1 MIPADWTDFV
11 SATQPQHPIS
21 VQPTE
26 MLGSIEDLLHAR
38 AITDALLNRF
48 AASTSEA
55 VEKEGHCAG
64 KLSESLRSASRRELS
79 LGSDRDRTEVSS
91 HRHAG
96 AADGQRSP
104 APRRGEER

>member
-1 MIPADWTDFV
+1 MIPAEWTDFA
-11 SATQPQHPIS
+11 SASQPQHPIS

-38 AITDALLNRF
+38 AIIDALLNRF

-55 VEKEGHCAG
+55 VEKESHCAG
-64 KLSESLRSASRRELS
+64 KLSESLRSATRRELP
-79 LGSDRDRTEVSS
+79 LGRDQSRAEVSG
-91 HRHAG
+91 HRHTG
-96 AADGQRSP
+96 AADGRRSP